1 VSGWVARLRGG
12 SGTGESRGGS
22 WRARLQHQRWRI
34 AVLLLLVAYFVWLD
48 QHVKLRPD
56 HAFLIF
62 FIVML
67 LLRQAKTFLR
77 DWSPFVGAWV
87 VYDMMRGIADDLR
100 PRVEIEWLYNLE
112 VKLFGWMTHG
122 EAPPIYSL
130 TFQQQHEGSWIIGLL
145 DNVSST
151 CYAMHMG
158 APIILAWM
166 LWHTAQDRRLFYKFA
181 LCFTLINI
189 IGFSVFI
196 AMPTAPPWYVAEY
209 GFAQPPAEF
218 KGHGAGSLINFDQ
231 KIGFPLFENVYRR
244 MNPNR
249 FAAFPSL
256 HAAYALFV
264 CIFAMKRYRWK
275 ALPVVLFPLGMS
287 VGAVYLVHHYII
299 DVLAGYLVVGIAML
313 LGLRVIYP
321 RLFGKWEARLR
332 AAGQRTEARR
342 RAGGT

>member
-1 VSGWVARLRGG
+1 MTGRIERLR
-12 SGTGESRGGS
+12 SRWTRTRAGGGS
-22 WRARLQHQRWRI
+22 WSARLQTQRWRLI
-34 AVLLLLVAYFVWLD
+34 VLGLVLAYFIWLD

-67 LLRQAKTFLR
+67 VMRQARTFLR
-77 DWSPFVGAWV
+77 DWSPFVGAWI

-100 PRVEIEWLYNLE
+100 PRVAVEWLYNVE
-112 VKLFGWMTHG
+112 VRLFGWLTHG

-130 TFQQQHEGSWIIGLL
+130 TFQQEHAGAWFIGLL
-145 DNVSST
+145 DSVSSA

-158 APIILAWM
+158 APIILAWV
-166 LWHTAQDRRLFYKFA
+166 LWHTAQDRRLFYKFVV
-181 LCFTLINI
+181 CFTMINI
-189 IGFSVFI
+189 IGFSMFI

-231 KIGFPLFENVYRR
+231 KIGFPLFENLYRR

-256 HAAYALFV
+256 HAAYSLFV
-264 CIFAMKRYRWK
+264 CIFAMKHYRWK
-275 ALPVVLFPLGMS
+275 ALPVALYPLGMS

-299 DVLAGYLVVGIAML
+299 DVLAGYAVVGVALL
-313 LGLRVIYP
+313 LGLRGIYP
-321 RLFGKWEARLR
+321 RMFGRWEARQA
-332 AAGQRTEARR
+332 AAGGSGPPA
-342 RAGGT
+342 